1 MSKPR
6 IVDPKAIKAFGLTQI
21 YTPRDDP
28 TIDIVFVHGLN
39 GHPHDSW
46 TSKTTGCFWPTDLLP
61 DVLASQRPRILTY
74 GYNANVTAFTDGAS
88 RDSVVSH
95 AETLASSLAANRN
108 LRDCSNR
115 PIIFIC
121 HSLGGLIVKRALIYS
136 RSLSSEKTEHLRSV
150 YVSTFGILFL
160 GTPHNGSDIAKWG
173 LLLHNIC
180 NAVLPKKFM
189 EASPQLVKALR
200 TNNETLQH
208 INSLFVDIMGRF
220 HIYFFHETQSTDMH
234 GTREVIVDE
243 HSAAPYMEGVERAGI
258 EADHSHMCKFDD
270 DNAAGY
276 EVVAEAILR
285 YSRQAPAVITDRWV
299 EEKNARTQEKK
310 AKAREIYDA
319 RIDDPPNRSMPELN
333 GNDQTILPP
342 PRGPATEGRN
352 SPVSDLGNSGTLQLS
367 HYSNKDSSLFVAP
380 PGFHPNATFFGMEK
394 ELEVLHNRLFKAKAR
409 PEKTMAV
416 LISGVPGSG
425 KTHLAR
431 QYVFTHRDCYPG
443 GIFWIDAKSRESTYK
458 CFWEIA
464 QKATLVEQK
473 LTVSSE
479 YYETEKYVNAVRLWL
494 QTRRDWL
501 LVFDGVTFDR
511 DDDINKFREVL
522 PWSKQCSI
530 IYTSVDTTLRKK
542 QRLYEPYCLMISRL
556 QVEDACKLLFKDLGI
571 TRATPEQISK
581 ATRIVEHYECLP
593 LAIHAIGHRLN
604 ATGKPIEK
612 YHVKSQVTDK
622 KLAEPF
628 LSIMNDLFRLQQ
640 KQALHLINLLS
651 FLGHQVPV
659 GLLSLGRAAMAA
671 ENLEIQTSAQA
682 GEDPDLDTTLGTLIH
697 YGLVERIS
705 DADLFQQRSSMHR
718 FEGDQTSSDVKTV
731 PELSDSLTES
741 SQEGFFSVYS
751 RESVVDVVKIHS
763 VVQGFC
769 RDELRIKDEEN
780 KGTMSKSDPGFFDT
794 WLIVAARFLITSYE
808 GAMERMAHY
817 EDCGLVRDYREYETH
832 ASRLLELFPKKAMI
846 DLHPL
851 IVRETRENLRQLMKF
866 ISKEI
871 ANMSPSSS
879 QHSIRNQKSVFD
891 RSSSSSSSFRDSSAD
906 EGPSRRSTF
915 NWSDLGS
922 PRAESPE
929 EISMP
934 PPRFRLELFPPHIF
948 RQDGYESEEGY
959 ETDGEATEAIR
970 ISPAM
975 SQMSQAT
982 EKPTKTPPSSSPPST
997 TGLSE
1002 WQVVNRHSKPWP
1014 YKGNQ
1019 TKRWN
1024 RNTRRFRDTK
1034 IDTPLVEL
1042 SSVQGKGSSSR
1053 TSAAKTT
1060 SSLMLASEAEQALAA
1075 VRRSSSSQASIDAPQ
1090 PKVVSPPAD
1099 KENMP
1104 TYASVAT
1111 RRMLEVDPTVKRRP
1125 SSIPVLQ
1132 ASDAASGLHANGDL
1146 QGKPSTESLDSEADY
1161 TFTSP
1166 LSHDVSGELMTEPL
1180 SQSTYSEPEFHM
1192 PNYHQRA
1199 SLHTAPGSRVPSR
1212 RASVAHLEVP
1222 RNLSA
1227 SVPSLLPYPPPLLYD
1242 ENIGVAFSSRRRS
1255 SQLASSS
1262 MTAADDPGLSSIA
1275 HPSAIMPGTLPLP
1288 NPNIHPMGSL
1298 PERSDPEPMSR
1309 NSSGYSNQS
1318 WVTEPVRYPPR
1329 FSPLPSYQQAAEMFP
1344 SPPASM
1350 QYQQQMLAGAGSWT
1364 TELPLVGSSLQP
1376 DPNYPSPPLSSHG
1389 QLSSMDERL
1398 KYPDPGWNPDIEP
1411 ARYLHFGRHRV
1422 DVRDA
1427 RHRLHGST
1435 RLLPPHP
1442 QQYRLYHPN
1451 LSGPLI
1457 QHDGQVYASAPR
1469 VGVYGNGTRTR
1480 SGSSPARPNYAGLG
1494 MRF

>member
-6 IVDPKAIKAFGLTQI
+6 IADPKAIKAFGLTQI

-46 TSKTTGCFWPTDLLP
+46 TSKTTDCFWPTDLLP
-61 DVLASQRPRILTY
+61 DVLASLCPRILTY

-220 HIYFFHETQSTDMH
+220 HIYFFHETRSTDVR

-270 DNAAGY
+270 ENAAGY

-285 YSRQAPAVITDRWV
+285 YSRQAPSVITERWA
-299 EEKNARTQEKK
+299 EEKKARTQEKK

-319 RIDDPPNRSMPELN
+319 RIDDPANRSMPDLN
-333 GNDQTILPP
+333 RTGQSILSL
-342 PRGPATEGRN
+342 PRAPATEGRN
-352 SPVSDLGNSGTLQLS
+352 SPVSDLGNSELLQLS
-367 HYSNKDSSLFVAP
+367 HYSTKDAPLFVAP

-394 ELEVLHNRLFKAKAR
+394 ELEVLHSRLFKAKAR

-431 QYVFTHRDCYPG
+431 QYVFTQRDCYPG

-464 QKATLVEQK
+464 QAATLIEQK
-473 LTVSSE
+473 VTVSTE
-479 YYETEKYVNAVRLWL
+479 YHETEKYVNAVRLWL
-494 QTRRDWL
+494 QTRKDWL
-501 LVFDGVTFDR
+501 LIFDGVTFDR

-522 PWSKQCSI
+522 PWGKQCSI

-556 QVEDACKLLFKDLGI
+556 QVEHACKLLFKDIGI

-593 LAIHAIGHRLN
+593 LAIHAIGHHLN

-628 LSIMNDLFRLQQ
+628 LRIMNDLFRLQQ

-659 GLLSLGRAAMAA
+659 GLLNLGRAAMAA
-671 ENLEIQTSAQA
+671 ENLEIQTSSQI
-682 GEDPDLDTTLGTLIH
+682 GEDPNLDTTLGTLIH
-697 YGLVERIS
+697 YGLVERIT
-705 DADLFQQRSSMHR
+705 DADLFQQRSSVNY
-718 FEGDQTSSDVKTV
+718 FEGDQRNSDVKSV

-741 SQEGFFSVYS
+741 SQEGFFSIY
-751 RESVVDVVKIHS
+751 RHESVVDVVKIHS

-780 KGTMSKSDPGFFDT
+780 KGLMSTNDPGFFNT
-794 WLIVAARFLITSYE
+794 WLIVATRFLITSFDA
-808 GAMERMAHY
+808 AMGRMAHY

-832 ASRLLELFPKKAMI
+832 ASRLLELFPKKATI
-846 DLHPL
+846 HLHPL
-851 IVRETRENLRQLMKF
+851 IVRETRENLRRLASL

-871 ANMSPSSS
+871 ENMSPSSS
-879 QHSIRNQKSVFD
+879 HHSVRNQKSVFD

-906 EGPSRRSTF
+906 EDPSRRSTF

-922 PRAESPE
+922 SRAESPE
-929 EISMP
+929 EIAMP
-934 PPRFRLELFPPHIF
+934 PPQFRLELFPPHIF
-948 RQDGYESEEGY
+948 RQSGYESEEGY
-959 ETDGEATEAIR
+959 ETDGEAKGAIR

-982 EKPTKTPPSSSPPST
+982 EKPNNTPPSSSPPLT
-997 TGLSE
+997 TSLSE
-1002 WQVVNRHSKPWP
+1002 WQVVNRHSKQGQN
-1014 YKGNQ
+1014 KVNQ
-1019 TKRWN
+1019 TKRRN
-1024 RNTRRFRDTK
+1024 RGPHRFRDTK
-1034 IDTPLVEL
+1034 FDTPLVKL
-1042 SSVQGKGSSSR
+1042 SSIQGKGSSSR
-1053 TSAAKTT
+1053 TAARETG
-1060 SSLMLASEAEQALAA
+1060 SSLMMASAAEKALAA
-1075 VRRSSSSQASIDAPQ
+1075 VRRSSNPQASAGTLQ
-1090 PKVVSPPAD
+1090 PTITSPPANQ
-1099 KENMP
+1099 ENIP
-1104 TYASVAT
+1104 TYANVAT
-1111 RRMLEVDPTVKRRP
+1111 RRILEADSTAKRP
-1125 SSIPVLQ
+1125 SSVPVFQ
-1132 ASDAASGLHANGDL
+1132 ALDPASGLHLNGGL
-1146 QGKPSTESLDSEADY
+1146 QMKPSTESLDSQAGY
-1161 TFTSP
+1161 AFTSP
-1166 LSHDVSGELMTEPL
+1166 LYHEITDEVIIEPL
-1180 SQSTYSEPEFHM
+1180 SQSTYSEPEFNM
-1192 PNYHQRA
+1192 PNHHGA
-1199 SLHTAPGSRVPSR
+1199 GLHTAPGSRAPSR
-1212 RASVAHLEVP
+1212 RGSVPHLEVP
-1222 RNLSA
+1222 QSLSA
-1227 SVPSLLPYPPPLLYD
+1227 SVPSLLPYPPPLPYD
-1242 ENIGVAFSSRRRS
+1242 ENISVTLSSRRRS
-1255 SQLASSS
+1255 SQLAQGSIPTSG
-1262 MTAADDPGLSSIA
+1262 APRPSIA
-1275 HPSAIMPGTLPLP
+1275 HPSAIMPGALSLSSSKL
-1288 NPNIHPMGSL
+1288 HVGSA
-1298 PERSDPEPMSR
+1298 PERSIPEPMSR
-1309 NSSGYSNQS
+1309 ESSAYSHQS

-1329 FSPLPSYQQAAEMFP
+1329 FSPVPTFQQAPEMIP
-1344 SPPASM
+1344 SPPSSM
-1350 QYQQQMLAGAGSWT
+1350 QHQQQQQQMLSGTPGWT
-1364 TELPLVGSSLQP
+1364 TELPLAGSALQS
-1376 DPNYPSPPLSSHG
+1376 DSTYPSPPVSSHG
-1389 QLSSMDERL
+1389 QLGSMNERL
-1398 KYPDPGWNPDIEP
+1398 KYPDPGWNPGIEP
-1411 ARYLHFGRHRV
+1411 VQYLHFGGHRV

-1427 RHRLHGST
+1427 RLRLHEST
-1435 RLLPPHP
+1435 RVLPPRP
-1442 QQYRLYHPN
+1442 QQYQLYHPN

-1457 QHDGQVYASAPR
+1457 QHEGQVYAPAPAPR
-1469 VGVYGNGTRTR
+1469 LEVYGTRAR
-1480 SGSSPARPNYAGLG
+1480 SGSSPVRPNYAGLG
-1494 MRF
+1494 VRYL

>member
-6 IVDPKAIKAFGLTQI
+6 IANPKAIKAFGLTQI

-61 DVLASQRPRILTY
+61 DVLASLCPRILTY
-74 GYNANVTAFTDGAS
+74 GYNANVTAFTDGTS
-88 RDSVVSH
+88 RDSVISH

-121 HSLGGLIVKRALIYS
+121 HSLGGLIVKQALIYS

-173 LLLHNIC
+173 LLLHKIC

-189 EASPQLVKALR
+189 EASPQLVKALQ

-208 INSLFVDIMGRF
+208 INSLFVNIIGRF
-220 HIYFFHETQSTDMH
+220 HIYFFHETRSTDMH

-285 YSRQAPAVITDRWV
+285 YSRQAPVVITDRWV

-319 RIDDPPNRSMPELN
+319 RIDDPANRSMPDLN
-333 GNDQTILPP
+333 RTGQSVLSLP
-342 PRGPATEGRN
+342 RAPATEGRN
-352 SPVSDLGNSGTLQLS
+352 SPVSDLENSELLQIS
-367 HYSNKDSSLFVAP
+367 HYSTKDSPLFVAP

-431 QYVFTHRDCYPG
+431 QYVFTQRDCYPG

-464 QKATLVEQK
+464 QAATLIEHK
-473 LTVSSE
+473 ETVNPE
-479 YYETEKYVNAVRLWL
+479 YHETQKYVNAVRLWL
-494 QTRRDWL
+494 QTRKDWL
-501 LVFDGVTFDR
+501 LIFDGITFDR
-511 DDDINKFREVL
+511 DDDINQFREVL

-571 TRATPEQISK
+571 TRGTPEQISK

-659 GLLSLGRAAMAA
+659 GLLNLGRAAMAA

-682 GEDPDLDTTLGTLIH
+682 GEDPDLDTTLGILIH

-705 DADLFQQRSSMHR
+705 DANLFQQRSSMHR
-718 FEGDQTSSDVKTV
+718 FEGDQMSSDVKTV

-741 SQEGFFSVYS
+741 SQEGFFSIY
-751 RESVVDVVKIHS
+751 RQESVVDVVKIHS

-780 KGTMSKSDPGFFDT
+780 KDTMNKNDPGFFDT
-794 WLIVAARFLITSYE
+794 WLIVATRFLITSYE
-808 GAMERMAHY
+808 VAMGRMAHY

-832 ASRLLELFPKKAMI
+832 ASRLLELFPKKAAI
-846 DLHPL
+846 NLHPL
-851 IVRETRENLRQLMKF
+851 IVRETRGNLRQLAKS

-871 ANMSPSSS
+871 ENMSPSSS
-879 QHSIRNQKSVFD
+879 HHSLRNQKSVFD
-891 RSSSSSSSFRDSSAD
+891 RSSSSSSSVRDSSAD

-922 PRAESPE
+922 SRAESPE
-929 EISMP
+929 DMAMP
-934 PPRFRLELFPPHIF
+934 PPQFRLELFPPHIY
-948 RQDGYESEEGY
+948 RQAGYESEEGY
-959 ETDGEATEAIR
+959 ETDGEVKEAVR

-982 EKPTKTPPSSSPPST
+982 EKPTNTPPSSSPPQA

-1002 WQVVNRHSKPWP
+1002 WQVVNRRSKPRSN
-1014 YKGNQ
+1014 KDNQ
-1019 TKRWN
+1019 TKKWN
-1024 RNTRRFRDTK
+1024 KGLRRFRDTK
-1034 IDTPLVEL
+1034 FDAPLVKL
-1042 SSVQGKGSSSR
+1042 SSIQGKGSSSR
-1053 TSAAKTT
+1053 IASAETGNP
-1060 SSLMLASEAEQALAA
+1060 LMPASEAEQALAA
-1075 VRRSSSSQASIDAPQ
+1075 VRRSSNSQASADAPQ
-1090 PKVVSPPAD
+1090 PAITSRPAN

-1111 RRMLEVDPTVKRRP
+1111 RRMLEAESTAKRP
-1125 SSIPVLQ
+1125 SSVPVLQ
-1132 ASDAASGLHANGDL
+1132 ALDPASGLNSNGGL
-1146 QGKPSTESLDSEADY
+1146 QMKPSTESLDSQAGY

-1166 LSHDVSGELMTEPL
+1166 LYQDVSEELMVEPL
-1180 SQSTYSEPEFHM
+1180 SRSTYSEPEFNM
-1192 PNYHQRA
+1192 PSHHHGA
-1199 SLHTAPGSRVPSR
+1199 DLHTAPGSRAPSR
-1212 RASVAHLEVP
+1212 RGSLAHLEVP
-1222 RNLSA
+1222 RSLSA
-1227 SVPSLLPYPPPLLYD
+1227 SVPSLPPYPPPLPYED
-1242 ENIGVAFSSRRRS
+1242 NISVTLPSRRRS
-1255 SQLASSS
+1255 SQLA
-1262 MTAADDPGLSSIA
+1262 PGSIIVSDAPRPFPIA
-1275 HPSAIMPGTLPLP
+1275 HPSAIMPGALPP
-1288 NPNIHPMGSL
+1288 SNASIHIGSA
-1298 PERSDPEPMSR
+1298 PERPIPESMSR
-1309 NSSGYSNQS
+1309 DSSGYSHQS
-1318 WVTEPVRYPPR
+1318 WATEPVRYPPR
-1329 FSPLPSYQQAAEMFP
+1329 FSPIPGFQQPAGIVP
-1344 SPPASM
+1344 TPPPSM
-1350 QYQQQMLAGAGSWT
+1350 QHQPQMLTGTAGWT
-1364 TELPLVGSSLQP
+1364 TELPLAGSVLQS
-1376 DPNYPSPPLSSHG
+1376 DPNYPSPPVSSHG
-1389 QLSSMDERL
+1389 QLGSMDERL
-1398 KYPDPGWNPDIEP
+1398 KYPDLGWNPGIEP
-1411 ARYLHFGRHRV
+1411 VRYLNFGEHRV

-1427 RHRLHGST
+1427 RLRLHEST
-1435 RLLPPHP
+1435 RRLPPRP
-1442 QQYRLYHPN
+1442 QQYQLYHPN
-1451 LSGPLI
+1451 LSGPLV
-1457 QHDGQVYASAPR
+1457 QHEGQVYAPAPR
-1469 VGVYGNGTRTR
+1469 LEVYGTRTR
-1480 SGSSPARPNYAGLG
+1480 SGSSPTRPDYSGLG
-1494 MRF
+1494 VRFP